1 MTILRARWLAA
12 AVALLM
18 VAGAC
23 SGTPEAETTAATDA
37 PTTAA
42 PATTEPV
49 TAEPTPTTTSV
60 GDEPADTATD
70 TQATVETTTSSTTEA
85 EAAESDED
93 QSAAED
99 GDTSTEPTES
109 DTSEPTSGDESETDE
124 STEGDKGQPDD
135 TPEAD
140 EAAQPYWKYRSV
152 GTAFHDS
159 AFYDHNQIKALFPHC
174 PPPPGGSLAEW
185 IDEVFDYWDNT
196 YARWDTESQ
205 LVEGSD
211 GRSYRIATG
220 WWTDEQLEMFRPG
233 DGITA
238 ASARQHADY
247 WADENYLTVWPAG
260 GVPSGVGIAERY
272 VAFWPRQSA
281 DGRYTFE
288 NLYRRLESIGYRD
301 TDDDRPTAREALAV
315 IRDDG
320 VPGYSPNPAGINV
333 GAVLVDW
340 TVTRY
345 QFPPTTREPAAWA
358 MRTLLEERDP
368 VCVANQ
374 MRSVCD
380 YDGDDLADI
389 IGEQATQVLG
399 RDHRFGRVLWSLVCP
414 EA

>member
-1 MTILRARWLAA
+1 MTMFRARWLAA
-12 AVALLM
+12 ALAVLM
-18 VAGAC
+18 AAGAC
-23 SGTPEAETTAATDA
+23 SGTPDDETTATTDA
-37 PTTAA
+37 PTTAV
-42 PATTEPV
+42 PV
-49 TAEPTPTTTSV
+49 TAEPASTTTID
-60 GDEPADTATD
+60 GDEPTATTSD
-70 TQATVETTTSSTTEA
+70 SGTQATVETTGTTTPPTTEA
-85 EAAESDED
+85 EAAGANEE
-93 QSAAED
+93 QSASEAD
-99 GDTSTEPTES
+99 DASTET

-124 STEGDKGQPDD
+124 STEGDESQPDD
-135 TPEAD
+135 TPEAV
-140 EAAQPYWKYRSV
+140 EVAQPYWKYRSV
-152 GTAFHDS
+152 GTAFPDS

-174 PPPPGGSLAEW
+174 PPQEGRSFGW
-185 IDEVFDYWDNT
+185 VDDVFAYWDET

-238 ASARQHADY
+238 ASARQHAGY
-247 WADENYLTVWPAG
+247 WADANYLTLWPAG

-301 TDDDRPTAREALAV
+301 TDDDRPTALETLAV
-315 IRDDG
+315 VRDDG
-320 VPGYSPNPAGINV
+320 VSGNGPNPAGISV
-333 GAVLVDW
+333 GHMLAEW
-340 TVTRY
+340 MITRY

-358 MRTLLEERDP
+358 MRTLLTEREAL
-368 VCVANQ
+368 CVAEA
-374 MRSVCD
+374 MTAVCN
-380 YDGDDLADI
+380 G
-389 IGEQATQVLG
+389 QVEEPLSPVLD